1 MLEKFEEVNALE
13 SEVVHV
19 IIQDK
24 TIYFLSEENYKL
36 SHMLQTS
43 EETENDKIEKKEKEK
58 IENILQLQCSTIQR
72 K

>member
-1 MLEKFEEVNALE
+1 MLEKFEEANALE
-13 SEVVHV
+13 SEVVDV

-36 SHMLQTS
+36 SYMLQTS
-43 EETENDKIEKKEKEK
+43 EEIENYKIEKKEKEK
-58 IENILQLQCSTIQR
+58 IENILQLQCSAIQR

>member
-1 MLEKFEEVNALE
+1 MEKFEEANVLE

-19 IIQDK
+19 IIQNK
-24 TIYFLSEENYKL
+24 SIYFLSEENYKL
-36 SHMLQTS
+36 SYMLQTS

>member
-1 MLEKFEEVNALE
+1 MANALE
-13 SEVVHV
+13 SEVVDV

-24 TIYFLSEENYKL
+24 TIYFLPEENYKL
-36 SHMLQTS
+36 SYMLQTS
-43 EETENDKIEKKEKEK
+43 EEIENDKIEKKEKEK

>member
-36 SHMLQTS
+36 SYMLQTS

>member
-1 MLEKFEEVNALE
+1 MLEKFEVANALE
-13 SEVVHV
+13 SEVVDV

-36 SHMLQTS
+36 SYMLQTS
-43 EETENDKIEKKEKEK
+43 EEIENDKIEKKEKEK